1 MRRLDDYDDRY
12 YVLVFGR
19 GYLASVLIPVASIP
33 SADPCG
39 VQTTW
44 EARCILGL
52 AAKECAN
59 YDSFALDV
67 LAQLPQGT
75 EVDFVCVEDVRAEDN
90 EFVLV
95 VPSEVR

>member
-1 MRRLDDYDDRY
+1 MKRLYETDDRY
-12 YVLVFGR
+12 RVIVFGR
-19 GYLASVLIPVASIP
+19 GYIAGVLIPVASIP
-33 SADPCG
+33 SPDPCG

-52 AAKECAN
+52 AAKECAD

-90 EFVLV
+90 KFVLV
-95 VPSEVR
+95 VPSEVW